1 MDQTTIGNSHS
12 GALPEAAA
20 AATWDSQDRPAKRS
34 MVAGWQ
40 HVFLLVPAVVW
51 VLIAVVVPVA
61 MIFAVSFWRMKLGIL
76 TPAFTLD
83 NWTSAFSKQI
93 TWTLIFRTLWTVGVV
108 LVVVAVLGLATG
120 YFLARFVKK
129 PRTQALLLMLAI
141 LPFWTSYIIRIVTWQ
156 PLLGERG
163 VLNWVLLKLSII
175 SEPSSAFLYNQG
187 VMMFAMVSLYVVF
200 VIGPVYW
207 AFGTI
212 SSDIVDAARSLG
224 ASPWKAFWT
233 IEFPLA
239 KGGLVAG
246 SFFAAIFLFGDYATE
261 RLIGGGTHPALAGTV
276 KAYAG
281 YGQWPVASVLGVL
294 LIVIVFFV
302 LGLFMKFHN
311 LRREI

>member
-1 MDQTTIGNSHS
+1 MDQTTAGNSHPD
-12 GALPEAAA
+12 AVLRAAPI
-20 AATWDSQDRPAKRS
+20 AATGAREHTAKRRE
-34 MVAGWQ
+34 WQ
-40 HVFLLVPAVVW
+40 HVFLLAPAVVW
-51 VLIAVVVPVA
+51 VLFAVLVPVA
-61 MIFAVSFWRMKLGIL
+61 MIVAVSFWNMNLGVL
-76 TPAFTLD
+76 SPAFSLE
-83 NWTSAFSKQI
+83 NWTSAFSKAI
-93 TWTLIFRTLWTVGVV
+93 TWTLIFRTLWTTAVV
-108 LVVVAVLGLATG
+108 LVVVAALGLATG

-163 VLNWVLLKLSII
+163 VLNWVLLKLSVIDQ
-175 SEPSSAFLYNQG
+175 PSSAFLFNQG

-212 SSDIVDAARSLG
+212 SPDVVDAARSLG

-233 IEFPLA
+233 VELPLA

-276 KAYAG
+276 KAYAS
-281 YGQWPVASVLGVL
+281 YGQWPAASVLGVL
-294 LIVIVFFV
+294 LIVIVFLV

-311 LRREI
+311 LRREL

>member
-1 MDQTTIGNSHS
+1 MDDQTTAGHNQVD
-12 GALPEAAA
+12 ALPRAV
-20 AATWDSQDRPAKRS
+20 DRPMSGIQERAAKQRRE
-34 MVAGWQ
+34 WH
-40 HVFLLVPAVVW
+40 HVLLLTPAVLW
-51 VLIAVVVPVA
+51 VLFAVLVPVA
-61 MIFAVSFWRMKLGIL
+61 MIVWVSFRRMKGGLLEPAL
-76 TPAFTLD
+76 TIE
-83 NWTSAFSKQI
+83 NWTTALSQGI
-93 TWTLIFRTLWTVGVV
+93 TWTLVFRTLWTTGVV
-108 LVVVAVLGLATG
+108 LVIVAALGLTAG
-120 YFLARFVKK
+120 YFLSRFVKK

-163 VLNWVLLKLSII
+163 VLNWTLVRLGII
-175 SEPSSAFLYNQG
+175 NEPSSAFLFNQG

-212 SSDIVDAARSLG
+212 SPDVVAAARSLG
-224 ASPWKAFWT
+224 ATPWKAFWT
-233 IEFPLA
+233 VELPLA

-281 YGQWPVASVLGVL
+281 YGQWPAASALGVL
-294 LIVIVFFV
+294 LIVMVFLV

-311 LRREI
+311 LRREL